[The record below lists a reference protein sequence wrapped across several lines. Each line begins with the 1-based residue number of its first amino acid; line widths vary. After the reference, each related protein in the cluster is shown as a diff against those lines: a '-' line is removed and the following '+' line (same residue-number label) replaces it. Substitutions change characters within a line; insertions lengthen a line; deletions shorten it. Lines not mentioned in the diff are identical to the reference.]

1 MLNCDPFHCN
11 PVVTIPYFD
20 PAPTSLVA
28 PMPSVELEAKLIHS
42 FPLPRTAMTWG
53 SNIISLVF
61 DRPVLLAR
69 NRPEITV
76 SRLALGDTDDPAP
89 QAFLVRLY
97 GDA

>member
-1 MLNCDPFHCN
+1 MLYSSFLAENRFLALSIVAFLQCDPFHCN

-76 SRLALGDTDDPAP
+76 SR
-89 QAFLVRLY
+89 
-97 GDA
+97 